1 MLNSE
6 SVPQYTPE
14 TVEAFKKLYSDK
26 KDTIE
31 YLEKF
36 GNRFEKA
43 QALLIKEI
51 AAMSNVQNTRESLV
65 DEHRYFGSSSSHLR
79 GEN

>member
-1 MLNSE
+1 MLCSE
-6 SVPQYTPE
+6 SVPQYKPE
-14 TVEAFKKLYSDK
+14 TIEAFKKLYSDK

-65 DEHRYFGSSSSHLR
+65 DEHGYFSSSSSHLK

>member
-1 MLNSE
+1 MLI
-6 SVPQYTPE
+6 YKPE
-14 TVEAFKKLYSDK
+14 TIKAIKKLYSER
-26 KDTIE
+26 KDTLE

-51 AAMSNVQNTRESLV
+51 AAMSNDQNTHESLETSTGISAV
-65 DEHRYFGSSSSHLR
+65 HHLI
-79 GEN
+79 

>member
-1 MLNSE
+1 MNQYK
-6 SVPQYTPE
+6 PQTI
-14 TVEAFKKLYSDK
+14 EAFKELYSERRDI
-26 KDTIE
+26 IE

-51 AAMSNVQNTRESLV
+51 AAMNSDQNTRDVYQTSAGILAVHPTSKERIKYEL
-65 DEHRYFGSSSSHLR
+65 
-79 GEN
+79 

>member
-1 MLNSE
+1 ML
-6 SVPQYTPE
+6 QYKNE
-14 TVEAFKKLYSDK
+14 TVETFKKLYTER

-43 QALLIKEI
+43 QAMLIKEI
-51 AAMSNVQNTRESLV
+51 AGISDIKNALKGLAAKRGHFDN
-65 DEHRYFGSSSSHLR
+65 SSSPIK
-79 GEN
+79 GDD